1 MQPIDT
7 VDDDRACAI
16 RAQSGDPGA
25 FSALVLRHQK
35 RIYRFLLRLTRSPDD
50 ALDLTQDT
58 FFRAYQSLGQWRPEA
73 LFTTWLFRIAR
84 NAAFDWLR
92 REKRRAASGGD
103 ADCDVPDPAAGPE
116 RIVETQQVY
125 RLLEAALARLPPD
138 HREVLLLREI
148 EAMSY
153 DEIADVLDIGVG
165 TVKSRIARARAGL
178 LARMQAHLK
187 EAP

>member
-1 MQPIDT
+1 MTPG
-7 VDDDRACAI
+7 DDDRACAM
-16 RAQSGDPGA
+16 RARSGDMAA
-25 FSALVLRHQK
+25 FSTLVLRHQK
-35 RIYRFLLRLTRSPDD
+35 RLYRFLLRLTRSPDD

-58 FFRAYQSLGQWRPEA
+58 FLRAHRHLGQWRPDA

-92 REKRRAASGGD
+92 RDKRRAARETD
-103 ADCDVPDPAAGPE
+103 AACDMPDPAAGPE
-116 RIVETQQVY
+116 RSVETQQLY
-125 RLLEAALARLPPD
+125 RQLEAALARLPPA

-153 DEIADVLDIGVG
+153 EEIAQVLDIGVG

-178 LARMQAHLK
+178 LDRMHRYL
-187 EAP
+187 